1 MNHLN
6 GISYKAFVAQVN
18 KNKGKSERLGIFKTE
33 IEASKAYKTAKESF
47 VKEQAT
53 KWKGQIDER
62 AYLALINYEVNIDD

>member
-33 IEASKAYKTAKESF
+33 IEAFKAYKTAKESF
-47 VKEQAT
+47 VK
-53 KWKGQIDER
+53 
-62 AYLALINYEVNIDD
+62 

>member
-33 IEASKAYKTAKESF
+33 IEAFKAYKTAKETF
-47 VKEQAT
+47 IKEQAN
-53 KWKGQIDER
+53 KWKDKIDPS
-62 AYLALINYEVNIDD
+62 AYEALMNWTISIDD